1 MDKQPKSNGPAPGF
15 AASPGYRVEMEP
27 SPKRIRMKLGDE
39 FIADSTNALVMFE
52 TNHKDFYYFP
62 RTDLRMDLMVRT
74 DHSTF

>member
-1 MDKQPKSNGPAPGF
+1 MDKQPKSTGPAPGF

-39 FIADSTNALVMFE
+39 IIADSTNALVMFE

>member
-1 MDKQPKSNGPAPGF
+1 MDKQPKSTGPAPGF

-39 FIADSTNALVMFE
+39 IIADSTNALVMFE

-62 RTDLRMDLMVRT
+62 RTDLRMDLMERT